1 MYVHMM
7 MTFNSTWRLP
17 NMALAVGIIGAT
29 VMPHSLF
36 LGSAL
41 ATQDRISSRAP
52 RDADTVSRKDTDD
65 ALPSEYLRRL
75 FGTFKKSVLS
85 AFLKPPASLY
95 STTAT
100 RYSERENNTFEFVR
114 AHLCHGMFDIVGSLL
129 GFAVMIN
136 SLCDIHFFLS
146 SHSIP

>member
-1 MYVHMM
+1 MM
-7 MTFNSTWRLP
+7 MTFNSTWQLTNT
-17 NMALAVGIIGAT
+17 NMAPAVGIIGAT

-52 RDADTVSRKDTDD
+52 RDADTVSRKETD
-65 ALPSEYLRRL
+65 ASENVSYLRRL
-75 FGTFKKSVLS
+75 FETSKKSVLS

-100 RYSERENNTFEFVR
+100 RYSERQNNTFEFVR
-114 AHLCHGMFDIVGSLL
+114 AHLCHGMFDIIGSLL

-136 SLCDIHFFLS
+136 SLCVIHF
-146 SHSIP
+146 